1 MRSKIQAVDVFC
13 GAGGLTR
20 GLIDAGVDVRAGV
33 DFNGACEY
41 AYSHNN
47 EGASFINKSV
57 TDLSAEEVSGLFE
70 PHHLRL
76 LCGCAPCQTFSSMNQ
91 RDESGRRRDKR
102 WTLLLEFGRLVRE
115 VRPEL
120 VTMENVPGIEGT
132 DVFESFLATL
142 EDEGYHVDH
151 KVVDC
156 SSYGMPQRRHRLV
169 LLGSLLGEIRVPT
182 PREWGASPTT
192 VRMAIGDLPPISA
205 GQADPEDMLHS
216 SSSLSDLNLRR
227 IRASVPGGTWR
238 QWDDDLV
245 LPCHGKKEGDGYGA
259 VYGRM
264 EWDKPAPTITTQFY
278 NYGSGR
284 FGHPE
289 QDRAI
294 SLREGAI
301 LQGFPRSY
309 QFEDPQRH
317 LGRRALG
324 MMIGNAVPV
333 GLANLIGVT
342 LGRHVKE
349 TEVRMLG
356 SGDCPESEE
365 NVTVPQV
372 CP

>member
-1 MRSKIQAVDVFC
+1 MYSKIQAVDLFC

-20 GLIDAGVDVRAGV
+20 GLLDAGIDVRAGV
-33 DFNGACEY
+33 DSNGDCKY

-47 EGASFINKSV
+47 EGVTFINKSV
-57 TDLSAEEVSGLFE
+57 TELAADEVSHLFE
-70 PHHLRL
+70 PRHTRL

-91 RDESGRRRDKR
+91 RDEDGRRKDRR

-120 VTMENVPGIEGT
+120 VTMENVPGIERT
-132 DVFESFLATL
+132 DVFKSFLGIL
-142 EDEGYHVDH
+142 RDEGYHVDY

-156 SSYGMPQRRHRLV
+156 SSYGMPQRRHRIV
-169 LLGSLLGEIRVPT
+169 LLGSPLGEVRDPT
-182 PREWGASPTT
+182 RDEGGATPST
-192 VRMAIGDLPPISA
+192 VGVAIGDLPPLSA
-205 GQADPEDMLHS
+205 GQTDQEDPLHS
-216 SSSLSDLNLRR
+216 SSSLSELNLRR

-342 LGRHVKE
+342 LERHVEE
-349 TEVRMLG
+349 TDHR
-356 SGDCPESEE
+356 
-365 NVTVPQV
+365 
-372 CP
+372 

>member
-1 MRSKIQAVDVFC
+1 MYSKIQAVDLFC

-20 GLIDAGVDVRAGV
+20 GLLDAGIDVRAGV
-33 DFNGACEY
+33 DSNGDCKY

-47 EGASFINKSV
+47 EGVTFINKSV
-57 TDLSAEEVSGLFE
+57 TELTANEVSRLFE
-70 PHHLRL
+70 PLHTRL

-91 RDESGRRRDKR
+91 KDEDGRRKDGR

-120 VTMENVPGIEGT
+120 VTMENVPGIERT
-132 DVFESFLATL
+132 DVFESFLAIL

-151 KVVDC
+151 KVIDC
-156 SSYGMPQRRHRLV
+156 SLYGMPQRRHRLV

-182 PREWGASPTT
+182 PEEWGARPTT
-192 VRMAIGDLPPISA
+192 VREAIGELPTISA
-205 GQADPEDMLHS
+205 GQTDPEDMLHS

-238 QWDDDLV
+238 QWDEALV

-301 LQGFPRSY
+301 LQGFPRGY
-309 QFEDPQRH
+309 QFEDPHKR

-333 GLANLIGVT
+333 GLAKLIGTT
-342 LGRHVKE
+342 LRRHVDE
-349 TEVRMLG
+349 T
-356 SGDCPESEE
+356 SGIASDMKGHRESWEIIH
-365 NVTVPQV
+365 TPQV
-372 CP
+372 RQ